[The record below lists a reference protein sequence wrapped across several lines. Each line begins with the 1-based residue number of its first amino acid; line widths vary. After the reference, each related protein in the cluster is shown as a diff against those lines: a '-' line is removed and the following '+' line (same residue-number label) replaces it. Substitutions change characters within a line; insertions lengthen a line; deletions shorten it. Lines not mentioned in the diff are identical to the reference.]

1 MGPKKAPSKTSAYL
15 KTSFVMKTATIIA
28 KTSCPATTGAAMFMQ
43 HYWRPFGH
51 QQAQMRG

>member
-1 MGPKKAPSKTSAYL
+1 
-15 KTSFVMKTATIIA
+15 MKTATIIA